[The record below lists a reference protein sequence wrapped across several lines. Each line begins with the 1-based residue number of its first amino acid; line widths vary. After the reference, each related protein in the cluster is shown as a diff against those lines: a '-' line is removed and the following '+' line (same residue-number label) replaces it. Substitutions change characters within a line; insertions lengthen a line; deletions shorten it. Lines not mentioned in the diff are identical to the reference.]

1 MKKTFLRYHAL
12 AITALL
18 AICFG
23 CTKKE
28 IIRKEQ
34 SEIATET
41 GSKPGDPG
49 ECIECPTYREGPLIV
64 TGNGSAEVESGTKI
78 TLSINA
84 QRYLNGNSTGK
95 LIYHFQSSDVGFEM
109 DIDCITFIGSSVKV
123 NLKGRV
129 TKVFGSGDA
138 TAYDLF
144 VGQTGLLSV
153 LDEGEGNSPGPDLI
167 GHMYLLSTIQDC
179 GGEYTTQW
187 PITGNIQIMHK
198 FLPLGG
204 VR

>member
-1 MKKTFLRYHAL
+1 MKKTFLHHHAL
-12 AITALL
+12 GITAFLV
-18 AICFG
+18 ICFA

-28 IIRKEQ
+28 NVPANQ
-34 SEIATET
+34 TEIVTESA
-41 GSKPGDPG
+41 SKPGDP
-49 ECIECPTYREGPLIV
+49 ECAECPTYRAGPLIAI
-64 TGNGSAEVESGTKI
+64 GNGSAEVETGAKI

-95 LIYHFQSSDVGFEM
+95 LIYYFQSSDVGFEM

-123 NLKGRV
+123 NLKGKV

-153 LDEGEGNSPGPDLI
+153 LDGGEGNSPGPDLI

-179 GGEYTTQW
+179 GSEYTTQW
-187 PITGNIQIMHK
+187 PITGNIQIINN
-198 FLPLGG
+198 
-204 VR
+204 